1 MLSIFK
7 KYLKSNE
14 NNFIFNVNSILMLI
28 DIRLLLQLNIFANM
42 LLKYLTDYLKK
53 NNTNNINNINSS
65 ILKYEIITSSEN
77 IYDIIS
83 LFNYYL
89 NIGLCSCDNYI
100 TLLDIPEIKIERE
113 SPQFAQYILFNVIEL
128 IDMLN
133 LS

>member
-53 NNTNNINNINSS
+53 I
-65 ILKYEIITSSEN
+65 ILIIL
-77 IYDIIS
+77 IILIL
-83 LFNYYL
+83 LF
-89 NIGLCSCDNYI
+89 
-100 TLLDIPEIKIERE
+100 
-113 SPQFAQYILFNVIEL
+113 
-128 IDMLN
+128 
-133 LS
+133 